1 MGVVGSSILGIGR
14 SREKYFKFLIGFQF
28 VALGHCEKRKGEGG
42 GGEPIIRMF
51 WNDVLQNEGYDNVL
65 SFFFF
70 F

>member
-42 GGEPIIRMF
+42 GGNQLLECFGMMF
-51 WNDVLQNEGYDNVL
+51 CKMKGMIMC
-65 SFFFF
+65 
-70 F
+70 